1 METVSFSAPRDAS
14 WGILTNPLH
23 VHVHVAISSVPGRGE
38 SGYVEAE
45 IVLAMSL
52 SIVFDLW
59 GPPSLVTTKFG
70 SPSLVLCF
78 IFTRVC
84 VYIYTRG
91 AKTSPMG
98 CGGMGWG

>member
-1 METVSFSAPRDAS
+1 MGYLNKPTPCPRPRRDF
-14 WGILTNPLH
+14 H
-23 VHVHVAISSVPGRGE
+23 SVPGRGE

-84 VYIYTRG
+84 VYIYPRG
-91 AKTSPMG
+91 
-98 CGGMGWG
+98 